1 MINSN
6 YKSIFNYII
15 LTCFTL
21 YAFTFLLD
29 MKINFLTTSFIFC
42 IILYSI
48 LKKNNLISIN
58 LSKDIKT
65 LNYVLFIFLILIL
78 ISTIYTES
86 SLSTYRSRFLSPLLG
101 LFIFYFYP
109 FKQKHLI
116 LIFLSFSF
124 ILLINSLII
133 IYQFSQGNIGRPTG
147 MVGNHYMFLA
157 VFNTLILP
165 IIFCFCL
172 SKNVPSKLR
181 IFFAITLIFNI
192 PAIVFENTRI
202 VWISLFISFMIVILL
217 SKINIKR
224 ILLIFISIFISI
236 FILLQIS
243 PNSLTRLKSISD
255 ISYQNQSNY
264 ERLLM
269 WQSATNMFIDHPIYG
284 VGIDNYYNEYIH
296 NYRSPLSREKQHH
309 PHNVL
314 LTFLSETGLL
324 GTFGYVTLFLY
335 LFYHSIKTYIK
346 NYNIF
351 ALAYLACLISFTI
364 NSLTDSIFSQI
375 GYGKCTTFFWIIT
388 GLYFYINNHI
398 SIKYKK
404 YI

>member
-1 MINSN
+1 
-6 YKSIFNYII
+6 
-15 LTCFTL
+15 
-21 YAFTFLLD
+21 
-29 MKINFLTTSFIFC
+29 
-42 IILYSI
+42 
-48 LKKNNLISIN
+48 
-58 LSKDIKT
+58 
-65 LNYVLFIFLILIL
+65 
-78 ISTIYTES
+78 
-86 SLSTYRSRFLSPLLG
+86 
-101 LFIFYFYP
+101 
-109 FKQKHLI
+109 
-116 LIFLSFSF
+116 
-124 ILLINSLII
+124 
-133 IYQFSQGNIGRPTG
+133 
-147 MVGNHYMFLA
+147 
-157 VFNTLILP
+157 
-165 IIFCFCL
+165 
-172 SKNVPSKLR
+172 
-181 IFFAITLIFNI
+181 
-192 PAIVFENTRI
+192 
-202 VWISLFISFMIVILL
+202 MIVILL